1 MMKIDDVVNAF
12 GVLAEMAAIMRER
25 LIENGFTREEAVL
38 ICSNFIVRSCLGKRD
53 DDVQD

>member
-1 MMKIDDVVNAF
+1 MKIDDVVNAF